1 MVKIEFFDYAKQ
13 GNKAKGVTVN
23 GNKFYFS
30 YETVIAFENS
40 IDGLVI
46 SENCYSKTTGKHL
59 NSIDADKSKRL
70 KRDNF
75 ERALNNLLFQLNV
88 TLPNVEY

>member
-13 GNKAKGVTVN
+13 GNKAKGVQINSTR
-23 GNKFYFS
+23 FYFS
-30 YETVIAFENS
+30 YNTVIAFYNP

-46 SENCYSKTTGKHL
+46 SENCFSNTTGKHL
-59 NSIDADKSKRL
+59 NCIDADKSLRL

-75 ERALNNLLFQLNV
+75 ERELNNLLFKLNV